1 MGRALVMM
9 SVFVRLAKILPRLL
23 VEGFLA
29 TERAEVVGLAVVL
42 GLARRALGRDVHI
55 ADGVFEGL
63 SHKQSPFIV
72 ILLES
77 LQIDESQIAYLQTG
91 YILIAMGSMNK

>member
-1 MGRALVMM
+1 MVMLM
-9 SVFVRLAKILPRLL
+9 RLLFISAQVLFRLL
-23 VEGFLA
+23 VESLLA

-42 GLARRALGRDVHI
+42 RLACRALGRDIHV

-77 LQIDESQIAYLQTG
+77 LQIDESQIAYFQTG
-91 YILIAMGSMNK
+91 YIRIAMGSMNK